1 MQNNKTFELANFS
14 TFIEQPKSLKLFAM
28 LQFLKIRNL
37 ALMDAVELEFDG
49 GFNVVTGETGAGK
62 SVLLGALAILAGNR
76 VAKTVIRKGAESC
89 EIEAVV
95 ALENPVPVD
104 AVLEKLALPLC
115 EDGQL
120 ILRRTIHV
128 AKPGRISVNG
138 ALATLAQLSE
148 LGETW
153 IDFHGP
159 GEPQKL
165 FHEKYQLEILDLF
178 AGNVPA
184 LEKFSARFRDR
195 KNLLAEIEAIR
206 SQEKMSPDEIAFAQA
221 QLDAMNR
228 LDLADEAIEQLE
240 NDFAKIANAQELQS
254 LLGGIDAA
262 LGDDGLAN
270 TFPQILRLAGEIS
283 AIVPAAENL
292 ASRANSLAIEA
303 EDLRAEYAALLGET
317 EADPET
323 AAEISERMNSWL
335 ELRRKYGPDAANV
348 RAKRDALALRI
359 ERQSDVAGTLARTQ
373 AQADV
378 IEKELRLLAGTLHK
392 SRLAAAKKLAAGTQN
407 ILVELGFKKADL
419 AVRLTETKTLSETGT
434 TDCAFL
440 FSPNAGT
447 DLLPLNKIASAGETA
462 RVMLALKAML
472 AEADATPVL
481 VFDEVDA
488 NVGGEIAVHVA
499 RKLAEV
505 ARTHQV
511 FCITHLAQVAA
522 LGKHH
527 FCVTKTQDDTTTKI
541 EIAQL
546 DGDARS
552 REDELARMLGD
563 RRSPA
568 ALAHARELLAS
579 S

>member
-1 MQNNKTFELANFS
+1 
-14 TFIEQPKSLKLFAM
+14 M

-76 VAKTVIRKGAESC
+76 VAKTVIRKGSDFC
-89 EIEAVV
+89 EIEAVIALRNPTPANA
-95 ALENPVPVD
+95 ALES
-104 AVLEKLALPLC
+104 LALPLC
-115 EDGQL
+115 EDGLL

-128 AKPGRISVNG
+128 TKPGRICING
-138 ALATLAQLSE
+138 ALATLAQLAE
-148 LGETW
+148 IGETW

-165 FHEKYQLEILDLF
+165 FQEKHQLEILDLF
-178 AGNVPA
+178 AGNAPA
-184 LEKFSARFRDR
+184 IEAFSSRFRDW
-195 KNLLAEIEAIR
+195 KNTLAEIEEIR
-206 SQEKMSPDEIAFAQA
+206 SQEKMSPDEIAFAQT
-221 QLDAMNR
+221 QLDTMNR
-228 LDLADEAIEQLE
+228 IDLDDDAVEQLE

-262 LGDDGLAN
+262 FGDDGLAA
-270 TFPQILRLAGEIS
+270 TFPQVLRLAGEIS

-303 EDLRAEYAALLGET
+303 EDIRAEYAALLGET

-323 AAEISERMNSWL
+323 EAEVSERMNVWL
-335 ELRRKYGPDAANV
+335 ELRRKYGPDAASV
-348 RAKRDALALRI
+348 RAKRDALSLRI
-359 ERQSDVAGTLARTQ
+359 ERQSDVAGTLERTQ
-373 AQADV
+373 AEADL
-378 IEKELRLLAGTLHK
+378 IEKELHSLAGVLHK
-392 SRLAAAKKLAAGTQN
+392 SRLAAAKKLASGTQK
-407 ILVELGFKKADL
+407 ILVELGFKKADI
-419 AVRLTETKTLSETGT
+419 AVRLTETKVLSETGT

-440 FSPNAGT
+440 FSPNAGQ
-447 DLLPLNKIASAGETA
+447 DLLPLNKIASAGEAA
-462 RVMLALKAML
+462 RVMLALKTML
-472 AEADATPVL
+472 AEVDATPVL

-499 RKLAEV
+499 RKLADV

-541 EIAQL
+541 AISQL
-546 DGDARS
+546 DGNACS

-563 RRSPA
+563 RHSA
-568 ALAHARELLAS
+568 AARAHARELLAG
-579 S
+579 

>member
-1 MQNNKTFELANFS
+1 
-14 TFIEQPKSLKLFAM
+14 M

-37 ALMDAVELEFDG
+37 ALMDAVELEFDS

-76 VAKTVIRKGAESC
+76 VAKTVIRKGTELC

-95 ALENPVPVD
+95 ALDKPETVN
-104 AVLEKLALPLC
+104 AVLEKLALPPC

-120 ILRRTIHV
+120 ILRRTIH
-128 AKPGRISVNG
+128 ATKPGRISING
-138 ALATLAQLSE
+138 ALATLSQLAE
-148 LGETW
+148 IGEIW

-178 AGNVPA
+178 AGNTDA
-184 LEKFSARFRDR
+184 LASFSTRFRDW
-195 KNLLAEIEAIR
+195 KNVLAEIEEIR
-206 SQEKMSPDEIAFAQA
+206 LQEKMSPDEIAFAQA

-228 LDLADEAIEQLE
+228 LDLSDEAVEQLE
-240 NDFAKIANAQELQS
+240 NDFSKISNAQELQS

-323 AAEISERMNSWL
+323 AAEISERMNAWL
-335 ELRRKYGPDAANV
+335 ELRRKYGPSAASV

-359 ERQSDVAGTLARTQ
+359 ERQSDIEGTLARVQ
-373 AQADV
+373 SEADV
-378 IEKELRLLAGTLHK
+378 IEKELRLIAGKLHQ
-392 SRLAAAKKLAAGTQN
+392 SRLAASKKLASGTQK
-407 ILVELGFKKADL
+407 ILVELGFKKADFS
-419 AVRLTETKTLSETGT
+419 VKLTETKTLSETGT

-472 AEADATPVL
+472 AESDATPVL

-527 FCVTKTQDDTTTKI
+527 FCVTKTQNDTSTQ
-541 EIAQL
+541 IAISQI
-546 DGDARS
+546 DGDTHS

-563 RRSPA
+563 RRSAA
-568 ALAHARELLAS
+568 ALAHARELLVS

>member
-1 MQNNKTFELANFS
+1 
-14 TFIEQPKSLKLFAM
+14 M

-37 ALMDAVELEFDG
+37 ALMDAVELEFDS

-76 VAKTVIRKGAESC
+76 VAKTVIRKGTELC

-95 ALENPVPVD
+95 ALDKPETVN
-104 AVLEKLALPLC
+104 AVLEKLALPPC

-120 ILRRTIHV
+120 ILRRTIH
-128 AKPGRISVNG
+128 ATKPGRISING
-138 ALATLAQLSE
+138 ALATLSQLAE
-148 LGETW
+148 IGEIW

-178 AGNVPA
+178 AGNTDA
-184 LEKFSARFRDR
+184 LASFSTRFRDW
-195 KNLLAEIEAIR
+195 KNVLAEIEEIR
-206 SQEKMSPDEIAFAQA
+206 LQEKMSPDEIAFAQA

-228 LDLADEAIEQLE
+228 LDLSDEAVEQLE
-240 NDFAKIANAQELQS
+240 NDFSKISNAQELQS

-323 AAEISERMNSWL
+323 AAEISERMNAWL
-335 ELRRKYGPDAANV
+335 ELRRKYGPSAASV

-359 ERQSDVAGTLARTQ
+359 ERQSDIEGTLARVQ
-373 AQADV
+373 SEADV
-378 IEKELRLLAGTLHK
+378 IEKELRLLAGKLHQ
-392 SRLAAAKKLAAGTQN
+392 SRLAASKKLASGTQK
-407 ILVELGFKKADL
+407 ILVELGFKKADFS
-419 AVRLTETKTLSETGT
+419 VKLTETKTLSETGT

-472 AEADATPVL
+472 AESDATPVL

-527 FCVTKTQDDTTTKI
+527 FCVTKTQNDTSTQ
-541 EIAQL
+541 IAISQI
-546 DGDARS
+546 DGDTHS

-563 RRSPA
+563 RRSAA
-568 ALAHARELLAS
+568 ALAHARELLVS

>member
-1 MQNNKTFELANFS
+1 
-14 TFIEQPKSLKLFAM
+14 M

-76 VAKTVIRKGAESC
+76 VAKTVIRQGTEAC
-89 EIEAVV
+89 EIEAVI
-95 ALENPVPVD
+95 ALENPTR
-104 AVLEKLALPLC
+104 ANAALEAFALPPC
-115 EDGQL
+115 EDRQL
-120 ILRRTIHV
+120 VLRRTIH
-128 AKPGRISVNG
+128 ATKPGRISING

-148 LGETW
+148 IGETW

-165 FHEKYQLEILDLF
+165 FHEKNQLEILDLF
-178 AGNVPA
+178 AGNA
-184 LEKFSARFRDR
+184 SEREKFSALYREW
-195 KNLLAEIEAIR
+195 KNLLAEIDAVR

-228 LDLADEAIEQLE
+228 LDLSDDAVSRLE
-240 NDFAKIANAQELQS
+240 NEFAKISNAQELAS

-262 LGDDGLAN
+262 LGDDGLAA
-270 TFPQILRLAGEIS
+270 TFPQVLRLAGNISEIL
-283 AIVPAAENL
+283 PATESL
-292 ASRANSLAIEA
+292 ARRASSLAIEA
-303 EDLRAEYAALLGET
+303 EDLRAEYASLLNDTET
-317 EADPET
+317 DPET
-323 AAEISERMNSWL
+323 AAEIADKMNAWL
-335 ELRRKYGPDAANV
+335 ELRRKYGPDAASV

-373 AQADV
+373 AVADSV
-378 IEKELRLLAGTLHK
+378 EKSLRALAGTLHD
-392 SRLAAAKKLAAGTQN
+392 SRLAAAKKLAAGTQK
-407 ILVELGFKKADL
+407 ILIELGFKKAEL
-419 AVRLTETKTLSETGT
+419 AVKLTGTESICETGT
-434 TDCAFL
+434 SACAFL
-440 FSPNAGT
+440 FSPNAGQ

-472 AEADATPVL
+472 TTSDATPVL

-505 ARTHQV
+505 SRTHQV

-522 LGKHH
+522 LGDHH
-527 FCVTKTQDDTTTKI
+527 FCVTKTQSDNTTKI
-541 EIAQL
+541 DISRL
-546 DGDARS
+546 DENERS

-579 S
+579 AR

>member
-1 MQNNKTFELANFS
+1 
-14 TFIEQPKSLKLFAM
+14 M

-76 VAKTVIRKGAESC
+76 VAKTVVRRGTELC
-89 EIEAVV
+89 EIEAVI
-95 ALENPVPVD
+95 ALDKPETVN
-104 AVLEKLALPLC
+104 AVLEKLALPPC

-120 ILRRTIHV
+120 ILRRAIHV
-128 AKPGRISVNG
+128 SKPGRISVNG

-148 LGETW
+148 IGESW

-178 AGNVPA
+178 AGNAPA
-184 LEKFSARFRDR
+184 LASFSERYRDW
-195 KNLLAEIEAIR
+195 KGKLAEIEEIR
-206 SQEKMSPDEIAFAQA
+206 SQEKMSSDEIAFAQS

-228 LDLADEAIEQLE
+228 LELSDDAVEALE
-240 NDFAKIANAQELQS
+240 NDFAKIANAQELS
-254 LLGGIDAA
+254 SMLGGMDAA
-262 LGDDGLAN
+262 LGDDGLAD
-270 TFPQILRLAGEIS
+270 TFPQVLRLAGEI
-283 AIVPAAENL
+283 ARILPAAEPL
-292 ASRANSLAIEA
+292 ASRAHSLAIEA
-303 EDLRAEYAALLGET
+303 EDLRAEYAALLGDIDT
-317 EADPET
+317 DPET
-323 AAEISERMNSWL
+323 AAEVSERMNAWL
-335 ELRRKYGPDAANV
+335 ELRRKYGPDAASV

-359 ERQSDVAGTLARTQ
+359 ERQSDIAGTLER
-373 AQADV
+373 AQAAADAV
-378 IEKELRLLAGTLHK
+378 EKELRELAGQLH
-392 SRLAAAKKLAAGTQN
+392 RTRVAAAKKLATGTQKT
-407 ILVELGFKKADL
+407 LVELGFKKADL
-419 AVRLTETKTLSETGT
+419 SIKLTETQTLGETGT

-440 FSPNAGT
+440 FSPNAGQE
-447 DLLPLNKIASAGETA
+447 LLPLNKIASAGETA

-505 ARTHQV
+505 ARAHQV

-527 FCVTKTQDDTTTKI
+527 FCVTKTQSDDATQ
-541 EIAQL
+541 IAITQL
-546 DGDARS
+546 DGDTQA

-563 RRSPA
+563 RHSAA
-568 ALAHARELLAS
+568 ALAHARELLA
-579 S
+579 